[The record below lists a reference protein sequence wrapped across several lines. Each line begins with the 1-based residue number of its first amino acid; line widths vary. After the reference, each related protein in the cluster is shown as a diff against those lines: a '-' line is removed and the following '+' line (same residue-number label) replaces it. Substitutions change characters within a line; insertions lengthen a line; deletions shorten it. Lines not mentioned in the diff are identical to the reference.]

1 MEPKGTMKDDEL
13 ASLPTTT
20 WSINNLSNDSAVSET
35 ESDHHF
41 PTFKH
46 VKKLINNAIQT
57 TVTNIERFFTDT
69 KTHVDQLEQKVEHDH
84 HQLQELVVEQNR
96 KLNEKIDN
104 QYSLIAGLIENHYK
118 FSQKI
123 NHMVICL
130 DEAATEIQKVKSVI
144 PKPDY
149 HHLNQICDTLEE
161 LRDDM
166 NCIKSECLT
175 EYAFDTANALRGDV
189 SSTKQKVTD
198 IIGTIKILQ
207 NNINASTS
215 RINDLTTI
223 VNELHPIKSNEIIT
237 TLQQKMENATSLLTS
252 VESEIKVLAAK
263 VYDNTDTYL
272 LDTRMSKFEKN
283 IEEKLE
289 IIKTKLQLIETKNNN
304 TTHVAVNPS
313 HPHPAP
319 VPSTPQPPV
328 FQSIHNDTSPLNP
341 IDLTSFI
348 ESTSQIKPSF
358 PQFNKKLTISKWKS
372 LCILELTSCKNTYYQ
387 SFVIQDDKGHNII
400 DPNLSRDK
408 KASFYSLIHHALPP
422 AQLNL
427 EFINEAMIETANGIA
442 L

>member
-1 MEPKGTMKDDEL
+1 MAEALEKRRSGRLRGDEPSFTEELSVLNKPKVPSTTDTPPIKEININQNIETTTPTEQLSEQDLNIDTKQQKTNNISSNKMATLLQNIKDTGTILDTPVKPSPWKKQLQTQLTVKLMEPKGTMKDDEL

-20 WSINNLSNDSAVSET
+20 GSINNLSNDSAVSET

-57 TVTNIERFFTDT
+57 TVTNIERFFTNT

-123 NHMVICL
+123 NHMVIRL
-130 DEAATEIQKVKSVI
+130 DKAATEIQKVKSVI

-149 HHLNQICDTLEE
+149 HHFNQICDTLEE
-161 LRDDM
+161 LRDNM
-166 NCIKSECLT
+166 NCIKSERLT

-252 VESEIKVLAAK
+252 VESEITVLAAK

-272 LDTRMSKFEKN
+272 LDTQMSKFEKN

-289 IIKTKLQLIETKNNN
+289 IIKTKLQLIE
-304 TTHVAVNPS
+304 
-313 HPHPAP
+313 
-319 VPSTPQPPV
+319 
-328 FQSIHNDTSPLNP
+328 
-341 IDLTSFI
+341 
-348 ESTSQIKPSF
+348 
-358 PQFNKKLTISKWKS
+358 KK
-372 LCILELTSCKNTYYQ
+372 
-387 SFVIQDDKGHNII
+387 
-400 DPNLSRDK
+400 
-408 KASFYSLIHHALPP
+408 
-422 AQLNL
+422 
-427 EFINEAMIETANGIA
+427 
-442 L
+442 